1 MPPSKPFFN
10 KQKLFLQL
18 GRRKRK
24 ARSESEVL
32 AVDQE
37 IRRHALALRSLVE
50 FGMADNDPSTELDP
64 PGLRSVRVL
73 HGIST
78 SPTWLL

>member
-10 KQKLFLQL
+10 KQKLFLQR

-37 IRRHALALRSLVE
+37 
-50 FGMADNDPSTELDP
+50 FGGMRLPS
-64 PGLRSVRVL
+64 G
-73 HGIST
+73 H
-78 SPTWLL
+78 